1 MKRFAWFFMVA
12 LAVFLLGACANGAS
26 DSEGAKRNLI
36 AFFDFLNRGQYDEA
50 AELYGCG
57 YEILVEFNPALD
69 SEDRP
74 ALLKNGCE
82 INGLQCLTVLMA
94 EFKEKNSK
102 GEYIF
107 LVQFKNAD
115 GELFVQQ
122 TPNASLVFTFEYRV
136 MKGEDGT
143 FRVLDLPPYV
153 H

>member
-12 LAVFLLGACANGAS
+12 LAIFLLSACAKGAS
-26 DSEGAKRNLI
+26 DSEGAKQNLI

-50 AELYGCG
+50 AELYGGG

-69 SEDRP
+69 PENCP

-82 INGLQCLTVLMA
+82 INGLQCLTVLTA

-107 LVQFKNAD
+107 LVQFKDAD
-115 GELFVQQ
+115 GNLFVQQ
-122 TPNASLVFTFEYRV
+122 TPNAPPVFIFVYSV

-143 FRVLDLPPYV
+143 IRVLDLPPYV